1 MLMFDIFYIEFE
13 LEMEDVHAEDVMRQ
27 MREEQKIQNVECQKA
42 YQGRKSNRMTTKE
55 WEEDLKRK
63 EEQQKEY
70 RKRKLDE
77 MTTKVWE
84 ERRKRN
90 ADRKKNIEKER

>member
-1 MLMFDIFYIEFE
+1 MLMLDIFYIEFE

-27 MREEQKIQNVECQKA
+27 TREEQKIQNVECHKA
-42 YQGRKSNRMTTKE
+42 YQGRKSNGTTTKE

-70 RKRKLDE
+70 RQRNLDK
-77 MTTKVWE
+77 MI
-84 ERRKRN
+84 
-90 ADRKKNIEKER
+90 A